1 MRTGAELVVA
11 RKPMSQRL
19 QVFFELA
26 KLRLSSLVLVTV
38 AVGWLAARLHGQR
51 WTTAETP
58 LLTTLIA
65 AMFGVLAT
73 AAGAAAINQVIER
86 ELDARMH
93 RTRERPLPSR
103 RISVDGA
110 LTFGLVAILV
120 GLLVLI
126 LGSGPLAALL
136 AFVSAIVYV
145 VVYTPLKRMTTLN
158 TIVGAVSGALPPMIG
173 YVAATGTLDAHAWAL
188 FGILFVWQIPH
199 FLAIAWLY
207 REDYARAGMRML
219 GVVDADGSLTMRQL
233 LLFGL
238 LLIPVSLMPVA
249 TGLSGVFY
257 AIVALVLGLWFALGG
272 VRLMRSKTREDARRL
287 FFISLLYLPLLL
299 VALLG
304 DILLFGGSGGN

>member
-136 AFVSAIVYV
+136 AFLSAIVYV

-173 YVAATGTLDAHAWAL
+173 YVAATGALDAHAWAL

-207 REDYARAGMRML
+207 REDYERAGMRML

-238 LLIPVSLMPVA
+238 LLIPVSLMPVV

-304 DILLFGGSGGN
+304 DILLFGGSGGH